1 MSKGGGS
8 TFVVAA
14 IDFGTTYSGYA
25 YSFKTSPKDICLHKW
40 DKEDGGAGLKS
51 LKTPTTLLLRGVGV
65 GGGQVKGQMAMNPND
80 NDYEF
85 VAFGEDAEKIYLE
98 SWEEE
103 KDNLILIR
111 RFKMELH
118 TNPSLDASTKVSDV
132 SGKVKISAKRI
143 ITMGVKYLKGEI
155 MKAINQQ
162 QNKKVVNEDDV
173 LFVLTVPAV
182 WDDRAK
188 LLMREAAIDAG
199 IDRKNLAVALES
211 EAASVWCQTIPLDK
225 NQTTVSKKG
234 TKYMTVDLGGG
245 TADITVHEALGD
257 GALKSVF
264 CPGGGTWGGTTV
276 DNNFLHILGL
286 VFGQETVKEF
296 KSDHVGDYLELMRE
310 FETTKRLLTSDR
322 ELNLAMKLPASFLE
336 IARKNKN
343 CTTNQ
348 DLQDEV
354 KNSAFQDKLKLTRDK
369 FYLSPFIGKQ
379 LFDYTVKSLSKH
391 IKNLLAKPIMDGL
404 TIILTVGGFADC
416 DIVQSSLRERFT
428 DKTLIFP
435 PKAGL
440 VVLKGA
446 VLYGHTPNL
455 VSSRVT
461 QLTYGFQVAEEYDQS
476 KHGCKDAVVE
486 TIEGRKMCTNVFSI
500 LIPKDTNIKAGEAS
514 PLVQD
519 KPLRANQTKQTF
531 LLFTS
536 DQDDPQF
543 TSHFS
548 CSKIGKFE
556 VPVPRGGDVNDKVF
570 ERQVV
575 FGDVEL
581 LFKLTYLKTKEY
593 HEQYFNFS

>member
-1 MSKGGGS
+1 MFS
-8 TFVVAA
+8 
-14 IDFGTTYSGYA
+14 
-25 YSFKTSPKDICLHKW
+25 
-40 DKEDGGAGLKS
+40 
-51 LKTPTTLLLRGVGV
+51 
-65 GGGQVKGQMAMNPND
+65 
-80 NDYEF
+80 
-85 VAFGEDAEKIYLE
+85 
-98 SWEEE
+98 
-103 KDNLILIR
+103 
-111 RFKMELH
+111 
-118 TNPSLDASTKVSDV
+118 
-132 SGKVKISAKRI
+132 
-143 ITMGVKYLKGEI
+143 
-155 MKAINQQ
+155 
-162 QNKKVVNEDDV
+162 
-173 LFVLTVPAV
+173 
-182 WDDRAK
+182 
-188 LLMREAAIDAG
+188 
-199 IDRKNLAVALES
+199 
-211 EAASVWCQTIPLDK
+211 
-225 NQTTVSKKG
+225 
-234 TKYMTVDLGGG
+234 GG

-276 DNNFLHILGL
+276 DNNFLHILGM

-296 KSDHVGDYLELMRE
+296 KSEHVGDYLELMRE
-310 FETTKRLLTSDR
+310 FETTKRQLTSDR

-336 IARKNKN
+336 IARRNKG
-343 CTTNQ
+343 CKTNQ
-348 DLQDEV
+348 DLQDDV
-354 KNSAFQDKLKLTRDK
+354 KNSPFQDKLKLTRDK

-391 IKNLLAKPIMDGL
+391 IKGLLEKPIMEGL

-486 TIEGRKMCTNVFSI
+486 NIGGRKMCTNVFSV

-514 PLVQD
+514 PLVTD
-519 KPLRANQTKQTF
+519 KPLTANQTKQTF

-536 DQDDPQF
+536 DQDNPQF

-556 VPVPRGGDVNDKVF
+556 VPVPRGADINDKVF
-570 ERQVV
+570 QRQVV
-575 FGDVEL
+575 FGDTEL